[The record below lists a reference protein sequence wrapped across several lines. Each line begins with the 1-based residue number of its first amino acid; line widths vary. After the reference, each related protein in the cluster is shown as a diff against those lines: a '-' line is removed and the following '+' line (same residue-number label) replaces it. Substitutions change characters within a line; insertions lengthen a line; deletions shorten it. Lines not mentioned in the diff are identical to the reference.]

1 MCAATAVPAR
11 APSRTAGYRAFYNVC
26 RHRGT
31 RLCETER
38 GRLSETIQCP
48 YHAWTYALDG
58 RLIGA
63 PHMHEVEGFDK
74 KAYPLHAVALAEWE
88 GFLFL
93 NLDAHATPA
102 AKWFAPL
109 AGRFSRYNLPL
120 LRTVQR
126 IEYNV
131 RAN

>member
-1 MCAATAVPAR
+1 IVLRDQSGEAR
-11 APSRTAGYRAFYNVC
+11 AYYNVC

-31 RLCETER
+31 RLCEAPK

-74 KAYPLHAVALAEWE
+74 KSYPLHSVALFEWE

-93 NLDAHATPA
+93 NLDPAATPS
-102 AKWFAPL
+102 AKWFAHMGDRI
-109 AGRFSRYNLPL
+109 AKYNLSM
-120 LRTVQR
+120 LRTVPR
-126 IEYNV
+126 LE
-131 RAN
+131 